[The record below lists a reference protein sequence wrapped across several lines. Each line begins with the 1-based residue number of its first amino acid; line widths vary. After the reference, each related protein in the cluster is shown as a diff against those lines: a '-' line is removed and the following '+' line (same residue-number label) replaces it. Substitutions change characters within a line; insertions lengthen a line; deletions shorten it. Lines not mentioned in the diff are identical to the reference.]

1 MNAPLTSHAVIKKRY
16 ETTCQILEKTLDDQY
31 TACKKN
37 LGEVI
42 AALEDLIGSQSK
54 QLAAYKQ
61 EICDKDDHIRGL
73 QYEIAGLK
81 QRMLRVAEM
90 AGTTGNERDEGE
102 TSCNSHYNGES
113 SVNINTITR
122 PRTEMLRGTKSDL
135 RFRQEK
141 ELPRRPTVDVTATI
155 HELDD
160 LVDGFGFRPGGNSH
174 AVIDFEQNG
183 GSPSSTYASSQIGS
197 TTKSYRLKPV
207 DEHGVLVPND
217 DLNDL
222 ALHDFNPTMIER
234 VRTGSVLALPLR
246 PVSLGVSENAHPLR
260 RESPSR
266 AVSSDYPRGRNRIPL
281 VVSPTT
287 TTTTTTTAVFP
298 VFARK
303 ETFFE
308 RFKPARLRVT
318 EPQPTPEPLEPDSVV
333 RARVRAEAER
343 RKAANF
349 DSRDRV
355 KKSDIIHTVVL
366 LPPRSS
372 EIQPMEPK
380 TKFGVIAEAGFEKP
394 ELGLKRIES
403 DSSKSTGRS
412 LKHVVKGL
420 KSDIWGKGSGR
431 KESKKSSPSV
441 KSEEPTTDSDDS
453 SFW

>member
-1 MNAPLTSHAVIKKRY
+1 MNAPLTSHAVIKKHY

-37 LGEVI
+37 LGDVV
-42 AALEDLIGSQSK
+42 AALEDLIGSQSV
-54 QLAAYKQ
+54 QLAAYEQ
-61 EICDKDDHIRGL
+61 EICDKDDHIRDL

-90 AGTTGNERDEGE
+90 AGTTGNERNEGE

-141 ELPRRPTVDVTATI
+141 ELPRRPTVDTTATI
-155 HELDD
+155 HEIDD
-160 LVDGFGFRPGGNSH
+160 LIDGLGFRPGSNSY
-174 AVIDFEQNG
+174 AAKDFEQNG
-183 GSPSSTYASSQIGS
+183 SSPPSTYASSQIGS

-246 PVSLGVSENAHPLR
+246 PISLGVSENAHPLLR

-266 AVSSDYPRGRNRIPL
+266 AVSSDYPRGRDRIPR
-281 VVSPTT
+281 VVSPITT
-287 TTTTTTTAVFP
+287 TATTTTAVFP

-318 EPQPTPEPLEPDSVV
+318 EPQPTPEPPEPDSII

-349 DSRDRV
+349 DSGDRV

-366 LPPRSS
+366 LPPRLS
-372 EIQPMEPK
+372 EIQPMESE

-412 LKHVVKGL
+412 LKHVVRGL
-420 KSDIWGKGSGR
+420 KNDIWGKGSGR
-431 KESKKSSPSV
+431 KEGKNSSSV